1 MAIVLGDGAGE
12 MVLVCGQEL
21 ACFESSGVK
30 EGSTQAFL
38 SAFPDVWQ
46 RGRLEAGVW
55 LTC

>member
-21 ACFESSGVK
+21 ACFEYSGVK

-46 RGRLEAGVW
+46 RGRLEAGV
-55 LTC
+55 